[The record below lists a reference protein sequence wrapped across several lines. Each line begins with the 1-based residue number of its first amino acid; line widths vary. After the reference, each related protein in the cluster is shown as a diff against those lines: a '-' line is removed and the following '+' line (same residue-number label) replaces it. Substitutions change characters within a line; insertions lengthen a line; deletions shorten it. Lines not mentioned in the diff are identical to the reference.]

1 MSLPTLDPLW
11 RTSPD
16 DRDIIR
22 QYARL
27 SASSASLTVV
37 TDQLNG
43 VAKVSPSTVTRV
55 QGMIDEIETLEAD
68 HADAVSSGTAHLG
81 NVTSYEGPA
90 PGVKLSK
97 ADRQR
102 KLDVI
107 EWDTDLLKIKTTSSG
122 SGSSTAEGVRLA
134 RVAELKDRILTAVGL
149 DDASGGDGTFPVYR
163 S

>member
-27 SASSASLTVV
+27 PASWASLTAV

-43 VAKVSPSTVTRV
+43 VAKVSVATVIRV
-55 QGMIDEIETLEAD
+55 QAMIDEIETLETD
-68 HADAVSSGTAHLG
+68 HADAVAAGTAHLG

-90 PGVKLSK
+90 PGVTLTK
-97 ADRQR
+97 ADRQK

-107 EWDTDLLKIKTTSSG
+107 EWDTDLLKIRTTSSG
-122 SGSSTAEGVRLA
+122 TGNSTAEGVRLA

-149 DDASGGDGTFPVYR
+149 DSLNDQGTFSVYR